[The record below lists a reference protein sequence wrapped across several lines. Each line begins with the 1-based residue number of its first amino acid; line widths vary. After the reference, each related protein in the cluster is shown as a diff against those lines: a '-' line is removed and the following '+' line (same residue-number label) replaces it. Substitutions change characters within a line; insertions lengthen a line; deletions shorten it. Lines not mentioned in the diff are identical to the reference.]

1 MSGRD
6 ASEPK
11 VNMLD
16 HGNKQTNIAIGCKI
30 NQNTTSIMQIQ
41 NKYVFQLLVICWC
54 LQHLRVARFTVN
66 AAPHEPISASAL
78 SLGHL
83 TCIWEHNMCQPS
95 FYT

>member
-41 NKYVFQLLVICWC
+41 NKCVSAARDLLV
-54 LQHLRVARFTVN
+54 F
-66 AAPHEPISASAL
+66 AASQSGSVHSKCCS
-78 SLGHL
+78 
-83 TCIWEHNMCQPS
+83 T
-95 FYT
+95 